1 MRTTLAIDD
10 DVLAAAR
17 ERARREG
24 RPIGAVI
31 SDLARQ
37 ALTGSSGTAES
48 EAEGTPRHTGP
59 FRPFPSRGRVVSNE
73 LIDALR
79 EQEGV

>member
-1 MRTTLAIDD
+1 MRTTLSIDD

-17 ERARREG
+17 ERARRTG
-24 RPIGAVI
+24 RPLGAVI
-31 SDLARQ
+31 SDLARRS
-37 ALTGSSGTAES
+37 LTGES
-48 EAEGTPRHTGP
+48 EAQGDTAADETPSGP

-79 EQEGV
+79 DQEGV

>member
-1 MRTTLAIDD
+1 MRTTLSIDD

-24 RPIGAVI
+24 RPLGEII
-31 SDLARQ
+31 SELARR
-37 ALTGSSGTAES
+37 ALLGAAGPDERAADDRAGS
-48 EAEGTPRHTGP
+48 P

-73 LIDALR
+73 MIDGLR
-79 EQEGV
+79 DQEGV

>member
-1 MRTTLAIDD
+1 MRTTLTIDD

-17 ERARREG
+17 ERARRTG
-24 RPIGAVI
+24 RSLGAVI

-37 ALTGSSGTAES
+37 SLTSPAIPQGEPTAVPS
-48 EAEGTPRHTGP
+48 GP
-59 FRPFPSRGRVVSNE
+59 FRPFPARGRVVSNE